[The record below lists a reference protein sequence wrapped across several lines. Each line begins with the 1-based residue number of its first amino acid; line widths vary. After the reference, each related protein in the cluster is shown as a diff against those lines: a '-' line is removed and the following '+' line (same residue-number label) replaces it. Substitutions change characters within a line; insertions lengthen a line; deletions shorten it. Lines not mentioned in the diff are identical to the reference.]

1 MKSLQ
6 CSILFG
12 SDSMASEFD
21 NALYAYIN
29 SNQGKAAKAGRRE
42 RVARFDQPRSRF
54 RIVETDCPETLM
66 EIKKM
71 AQIPRV

>member
-1 MKSLQ
+1 
-6 CSILFG
+6 
-12 SDSMASEFD
+12 MASEFD

-29 SNQGKAAKAGRRE
+29 SNHGKAAKAGKRGK
-42 RVARFDQPRSRF
+42 VARFDQPRSRF

-71 AQIPRV
+71 GGVRQKLTGL